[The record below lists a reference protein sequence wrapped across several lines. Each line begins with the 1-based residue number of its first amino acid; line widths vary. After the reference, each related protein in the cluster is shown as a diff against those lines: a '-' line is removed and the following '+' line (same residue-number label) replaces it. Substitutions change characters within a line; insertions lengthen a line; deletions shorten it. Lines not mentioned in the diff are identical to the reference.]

1 MYCEYDSLHTP
12 VCALWEDN
20 ISWTLLRNIS
30 STYDVVDYTY
40 RVRLVAEGR
49 LL

>member
-1 MYCEYDSLHTP
+1 MTVYIHPSLP
-12 VCALWEDN
+12 YGNKILE
-20 ISWTLLRNIS
+20 WTLLHNIS

-40 RVRLVAEGR
+40 RIRLVAEGR